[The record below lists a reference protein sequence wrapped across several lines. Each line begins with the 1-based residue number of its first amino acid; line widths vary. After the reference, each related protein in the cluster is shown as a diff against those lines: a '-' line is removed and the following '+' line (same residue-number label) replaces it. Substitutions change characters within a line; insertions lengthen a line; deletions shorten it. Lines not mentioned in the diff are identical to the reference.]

1 MIIENKLTR
10 KTYKRLVFLELLLG
24 RWSTPIMLG
33 LYCIAWRVLYSIARV
48 GQLKRNLP
56 VFFGISFIL
65 VVMLFYF
72 GFVYRRHMKNSF
84 LYGADSEISIDND
97 KLTIGPLKS
106 GDNHIYKL
114 KDLAKVKENRKWYFL
129 FFKDKSFLPLSKELE
144 DSAAKELQSYLAS
157 HSSLRRTY
165 KRYAA
170 IGFTVITLVGAYYV
184 YTCAVNLNG
193 ALAWKLN
200 SFKTDKRIRLKDNN
214 FYTSRL
220 EGIMGSLKG
229 RVDLEPHLMT
239 NSLVVKFKKDGTITS
254 IETYVYGF
262 DKDYKL
268 KSGYLLYYDVSKG
281 SRMMVHKQ
289 DWGGQGTMAYNPK
302 NDLSILINIL
312 NKMPIEDSIQN
323 WDEKGYAV
331 SYKGIRNWGYNLQGI
346 RFIDDKGNI
355 TIPSSASEAVLGPS
369 VSLYSPGREGEI
381 TPIRF
386 VYK

>member
-24 RWSTPIMLG
+24 RWSTLIMLG
-33 LYCIAWRVLYSIARV
+33 LYFIAWKVFYSIARV

-56 VFFGISFIL
+56 VFLGVSFIL
-65 VVMLFYF
+65 VVMLFYI
-72 GFVYRRHMKNSF
+72 GIVYRRHMKNSF
-84 LYGADSEISIDND
+84 LYGTGADISIDDGRLIINSYD
-97 KLTIGPLKS
+97 S
-106 GDNHIYKL
+106 DNSYVYSL
-114 KDLAKVKENRKWYFL
+114 GDLAKVKENRKWYFL

-144 DSAAKELQSYLAS
+144 DSAAKELRSYLSS
-157 HSSLRRTY
+157 HSSPLRTY

-170 IGFTVITLVGAYYV
+170 IGFAVITLVGSYYV

-193 ALAWKLN
+193 ALAWRLN

-254 IETYVYGF
+254 IETYIYGF

-281 SRMMVHKQ
+281 SRMTVHKQ
-289 DWGGQGTMAYNPK
+289 DWGGQGTMAYNPQ
-302 NDLSILINIL
+302 NDLSILINML

-331 SYKGIRNWGYNLQGI
+331 LYKGIRNWGYNLQGI

-369 VSLYSPGREGEI
+369 VSLYSPGREGAI
-381 TPIRF
+381 SPLRF